1 MNELWDRIIENYK
14 IARECLVY
22 SKKKDFWIRQEDKGM
37 YHLWTAYYAAINAEE
52 KNHLLYARVLSLMGW
67 EMQAKSSNYELLNK
81 YYKPAIEQYDLA
93 LKENPHCVYLKE
105 IENVRKSYEYYK
117 YIVEKSKIRTDED
130 YSNAIKLLEGYECLD
145 EFSFHDSKFI
155 SLKCNYQSAVLK
167 LQYGDI
173 YHFEFSDI
181 YDVEMNCDPLTAY
194 VSDFAIYQA
203 APDSETI
210 VFDIEF
216 LKINCKHIKVHKCL

>member
-1 MNELWDRIIENYK
+1 MNELWNRIIENYK

-22 SKKKDFWIRQEDKGM
+22 SKKKDCWIRQEDKGM
-37 YHLWTAYYAAINAEE
+37 YHLWTAYYTALNAEE
-52 KNHLLYARVLSLMGW
+52 KNHLFYARVLSLMGW

-81 YYKPAIEQYDLA
+81 YYKPAVEQYDLA
-93 LKENPHCVYLKE
+93 LKENPKCAYPKE
-105 IENVRKSYEYYK
+105 IENVRKCYEYYK
-117 YIVEKSKIRTDED
+117 YIVEKSKIRTDAD
-130 YSNAIKLLEGYECLD
+130 YYNAIKLLEGHECLD

-155 SLKCNYQSAVLK
+155 SFECDDQSAVLK

-181 YDVEMNCDPLTAY
+181 YDVEMNCDPLAAY
-194 VSDFAIYQA
+194 VYDFAIYQV
-203 APDSETI
+203 APDLETI

-216 LKINCKHIKVHKCL
+216 LKIICKHITVHKCL

>member
-155 SLKCNYQSAVLK
+155 SLKCNDQLAVLK

-194 VSDFAIYQA
+194 VSDFAIYQTS
-203 APDSETI
+203 PDLETI

-216 LKINCKHIKVHKCL
+216 LKIICKHIKVHK

>member
-67 EMQAKSSNYELLNK
+67 EMQAKSSNCELLNK

-155 SLKCNYQSAVLK
+155 SLKCNDQSAVLK

>member
-155 SLKCNYQSAVLK
+155 SLKCNDQSAVSK

-194 VSDFAIYQA
+194 VSDFAIYQTS
-203 APDSETI
+203 PDLETI

-216 LKINCKHIKVHKCL
+216 LKIICKHIKVHK

>member
-1 MNELWDRIIENYK
+1 M
-14 IARECLVY
+14 
-22 SKKKDFWIRQEDKGM
+22 
-37 YHLWTAYYAAINAEE
+37 
-52 KNHLLYARVLSLMGW
+52 
-67 EMQAKSSNYELLNK
+67 NK

-117 YIVEKSKIRTDED
+117 YIVEKSKIRTDEE

-155 SLKCNYQSAVLK
+155 SLECNDQSAVLK

-216 LKINCKHIKVHKCL
+216 LKIICKHIKVHKCL

>member
-155 SLKCNYQSAVLK
+155 SLECDDQSAVLK

-181 YDVEMNCDPLTAY
+181 YDVEMNCDPLAAY
-194 VSDFAIYQA
+194 VYDFAIYQV
-203 APDSETI
+203 APDLETI

-216 LKINCKHIKVHKCL
+216 LKIICKHITVHKCL

>member
-93 LKENPHCVYLKE
+93 LKENLHCVYLKE

-155 SLKCNYQSAVLK
+155 SLKCNDQSAVLK

-194 VSDFAIYQA
+194 VSDFAIYQTS
-203 APDSETI
+203 PDLETI

-216 LKINCKHIKVHKCL
+216 LKIICKHIKVHK